1 MEAAYADILPDN
13 PAMAAE
19 SQLTVQSNLPP
30 DAQDT
35 YFESREPAE
44 LVFCII
50 LTAAYAG
57 LAKFCWQPLEASHQ
71 WVSFTSV
78 EVLFSVMAL
87 LALVLGLRPY
97 LSPSTLQISNHG
109 VKYRGPYWP
118 QRKTVNWQQIFRL
131 YLSPELIVVLYHP
144 SHKPTA
150 VRFLFIQSSYLA
162 DKEGIVSSF
171 ARYALVPP
179 TYLKNPDWY
188 IKGILLTGYMS
199 VVCWILYMLRG

>member
-1 MEAAYADILPDN
+1 MEDAYADIVPDKA
-13 PAMAAE
+13 PAPEA
-19 SQLTVQSNLPP
+19 NLPA

-44 LVFCII
+44 LIFCI
-50 LTAAYAG
+50 LLAAAYAG

-71 WVSFTSV
+71 WLSFTSV
-78 EVLFSVMAL
+78 EVLFGVMAL
-87 LALVLGLRPY
+87 LSLVLGLRPY

-144 SHKPTA
+144 TNKPNA
-150 VRFLFIQSSYLA
+150 IRFLFIQSSYIS
-162 DKEGIVSSF
+162 DREGIVSSF

-179 TYLKNPDWY
+179 VYLKNPDWY
-188 IKGILLTGYMS
+188 IKGILLTAYMS